1 MGHKWFP
8 FLVTLAHLH
17 QVPQAAGHQQHIPRR
32 QALEVEALEGTI
44 QLAAGDQA
52 AAQPAP
58 RGWSTEETVQNGGDE
73 TPRNLGKSQ
82 IEENF
87 WIWSC

>member
-1 MGHKWFP
+1 MGQNGS
-8 FLVTLAHLH
+8 AHLH

-32 QALEVEALEGTI
+32 QALEVQALQSTI

-58 RGWSTEETVQNGGDE
+58 RGWGNTERFG
-73 TPRNLGKSQ
+73 
-82 IEENF
+82 ENHQLRRTSEYDLVHLVRILESSEF
-87 WIWSC
+87 P